1 MLIEAFPA
9 QALDT
14 NCYVVARAAGS
25 ECVIVDPGLGVAP
38 RLDAIV
44 ARHDLRPVAVL
55 VSHGHIDHTFSVTE
69 LCEAYGVP
77 VYVHRDDEH
86 LLERPEDGLTPDLLT
101 MLGDLQW
108 KPPADVR
115 GLTAG
120 EVELAGL
127 SVGVDHAPG
136 HTPGSV
142 LYRLTDEPVC
152 LSGDVLFAG
161 SIGRT
166 DLPGGDH
173 AAMLRTLSNAV
184 LAQPDDTVV
193 LPGHGPRTTIGGERR
208 ANPFLHD
215 LA

>member
-1 MLIEAFPA
+1 MIEAFPA

-44 ARHDLRPVAVL
+44 ERHDLRPAAIL
-55 VSHGHIDHTFSVTE
+55 VSHGHIDHTFSVTA

-77 VYVHRDDEH
+77 VYVHPGDEH
-86 LLERPEDGLTPDLLT
+86 LLERPEAGLTPDLLA

-115 GLTAG
+115 VLSAG

-127 SVGVDHAPG
+127 TIGVDHAPG
-136 HTPGSV
+136 HTAGSV
-142 LYRLTDEPVC
+142 LYRLTADEPVC

-173 AAMLRTLSNAV
+173 AAMLRTLRSPV
-184 LAQPDDTVV
+184 LDQPDETAV
-193 LPGHGPRTTIGGERR
+193 LPGHGPRTTIGAERR
-208 ANPFLHD
+208 GNPFLHD

>member
-1 MLIEAFPA
+1 MIEAFPA

-25 ECVIVDPGLGVAP
+25 ECVIVDPGLGVA
-38 RLDAIV
+38 RQLDAIV
-44 ARHDLRPVAVL
+44 SRHDLRPAAVL
-55 VSHGHIDHTFSVTE
+55 VSHGHIDHTFSVTQ

-77 VYVHRDDEH
+77 VYVHPDDAH
-86 LLERPEDGLTPDLLT
+86 LLERPEDGLTPDLLA

-108 KPPADVR
+108 KPPSDVR
-115 GLTAG
+115 GFTAG

-136 HTPGSV
+136 HTAGSV
-142 LYRLTDEPVC
+142 LYRFAADEPVC

-173 AAMLRTLSNAV
+173 AAMLRTLSSVV
-184 LAQPDDTVV
+184 LALPDETVV

-208 ANPFLHD
+208 GNPFLND
-215 LA
+215 LV